1 MSQLSAGKEILSF
14 CNKCKLTLAHT
25 IVVMKN
31 DKIPGKVTCNTCKSA
46 HAYKDPAAAAAASK
60 TAAKKREK
68 KRDGR
73 PQIPLAEFWQQSVT
87 KARGPGRAYSPKTVF
102 VVGDLLEHATFGTGV
117 VDKIFD
123 KTKMEVIFQDNIRT
137 LMHSL

>member
-1 MSQLSAGKEILSF
+1 MSQLSAGKEISSY

-31 DKIPGKVTCNTCKSA
+31 VRTPGKVTCNTCKSS
-46 HAYKDPAAAAAASK
+46 HAYKNPDAAAAAPKTASK
-60 TAAKKREK
+60 KRDK

-87 KARGPGRAYSPKTVF
+87 KARG
-102 VVGDLLEHATFGTGV
+102 
-117 VDKIFD
+117 
-123 KTKMEVIFQDNIRT
+123 
-137 LMHSL
+137 

>member
-1 MSQLSAGKEILSF
+1 MSQLSAGKEISSY

-31 DKIPGKVTCNTCKSA
+31 DRTPGKVTCNTCKSS
-46 HAYKDPAAAAAASK
+46 HAYKNPDAAAAAPKTASK
-60 TAAKKREK
+60 KRDK

-87 KARGPGRAYSPKTVF
+87 KARGPGRAYSPKTTF
-102 VVGDLLEHATFGTGV
+102 LVGDLLEHPTFGTGV

-123 KTKMEVIFQDNIRT
+123 RTKMEVIFQDNIRT
-137 LMHSL
+137 LMHGL

>member
-1 MSQLSAGKEILSF
+1 MSQLSAGKEISSY

-31 DKIPGKVTCNTCKSA
+31 DRVPGKVTCNTCKSS
-46 HAYKDPAAAAAASK
+46 HAYKDPESAAASAK
-60 TAAKKREK
+60 AAAKKRDK
-68 KRDGR
+68 KRDSR
-73 PQIPLAEFWQQSVT
+73 PQIPLAEFWQQSVN

-102 VVGDLLEHATFGTGV
+102 VVGDLLEHSVFGTGV

-123 KTKMEVIFQDNIRT
+123 KTKMEVIFQDHIRT